1 MRIKANLMDEATLRR
16 SVMRIAHEIT
26 EKNKGTEGL
35 VLIGIRRRGK
45 VLAEMI
51 RDGIEKIE
59 GASVPCADLDIS
71 FYRDDLSRLADQP
84 VLKENRLP
92 FPIEGKKVIL
102 ADDVLY
108 TGRTVR
114 AAIEAI
120 FDCGRPASIQ
130 LAILI
135 DRGHRELP
143 IRPDY
148 VGKNIPTSKQET
160 IRVLLPPF
168 DEETGVLLCEREAG
182 E

>member
-1 MRIKANLMDEATLRR
+1 MKIKSQIMDETMLRR

-26 EKNKGTEGL
+26 ETNKGTEDL

-59 GASVPCADLDIS
+59 GVRVPCADLDIS
-71 FYRDDLSRLADQP
+71 FYRDDLTRRSDQP
-84 VLKENRLP
+84 VLKKTVLP
-92 FPIEGKKVIL
+92 FSVEGKRIVI

-120 FDCGRPASIQ
+120 FDCGRPDCIM

-143 IRPDY
+143 IRPDF
-148 VGKNIPTSKQET
+148 VGKNVPTSRSET

-168 DEETGVLLCEREAG
+168 DEGTGVLLCDRD
-182 E
+182 